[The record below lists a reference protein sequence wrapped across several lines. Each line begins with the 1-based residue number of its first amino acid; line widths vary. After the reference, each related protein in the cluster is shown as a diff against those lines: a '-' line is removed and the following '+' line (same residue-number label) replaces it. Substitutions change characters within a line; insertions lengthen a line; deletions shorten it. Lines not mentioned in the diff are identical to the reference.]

1 MKRFLSYA
9 MCAAAVCLAACSQDE
24 TFEQVNADSHV
35 ISFRASLPQDAMMTK
50 ADANV
55 GRYIMQVVKPDGGW
69 LDFDSSEETT
79 LERQINDTGEFQI
92 DGDAL
97 SMEIGGTYTALF
109 WADYDTPTTASADA
123 VYSADWLNWVS
134 WNKSKPMTMAY
145 CGKLDFVYGDDVT
158 TDIVLKRAVAQ
169 INLKQKTAH
178 TPAAGDQITAAYSAY
193 TVYDVRGTFPAVGSD
208 GSAANPEDVTA
219 TVNVSGELQAGAT
232 IGSILVFA
240 TPVADQS
247 TLTDFTFTYTGEEAI
262 AVNDVP
268 LRANYQTN
276 INGDFVNGPTTTDY
290 DFTVTTGD
298 AWDGTIEGNEGQGGE
313 TGEGEE
319 GEQGG
324 EEQPAEDT
332 AAPTFGTVTVTSE
345 GLTINYSITA
355 TDETTLAGGWME
367 IKLTKDWEQVG
378 DEEKGDRQYR
388 WVDFGADAGTSQT
401 VTGTF
406 TAPEAGTYRV
416 EYKVRDSLKDDSSHE
431 AYNSYEITVT
441 AE

>member
-24 TFEQVNADSHV
+24 TFEQVNADSHM

-69 LDFDSSEETT
+69 LDFDPSEETA
-79 LERQINDTGEFQI
+79 LERQVNATGEFQI

-145 CGKLDFVYGDDVT
+145 CGKLDFVYGNDAT

-169 INLKQKTAH
+169 VNLKQTTEQ
-178 TPAAGDQITAAYSAY
+178 TPAAGDQISAAYSAY
-193 TVYDVRGTFPAVGSD
+193 TVYDVRGTFPAVGGD
-208 GSAANPEDVTA
+208 GNAVNPETVTA
-219 TVNVSGELQAGAT
+219 TVNVPAELAADAT

-240 TPVADQS
+240 TSAADQS
-247 TLTDFTFTYTGEEAI
+247 TMTNFTFTYTGKEAFP
-262 AVNDVP
+262 VNNVP

-290 DFTVTTGD
+290 EFTVTTGD
-298 AWDGTIEGNEGQGGE
+298 AWDGTIEGNEGQGG
-313 TGEGEE
+313 TDEGEE
-319 GEQGG
+319 GGQGG
-324 EEQPAEDT
+324 EEQPTEDT
-332 AAPTFGTVTVTSE
+332 VAPTFGTVTVTAD

-355 TDETTLAGGWME
+355 NDETSLAGGWME

-378 DEEKGDRQYR
+378 TEEAGDRQYR
-388 WVDFGADAGTSQT
+388 WVDFGADAGTTQT

-441 AE
+441 VE

>member
-69 LDFDSSEETT
+69 LDFDSSEETA
-79 LERQINDTGEFQI
+79 LERQVNATGEFQI

-178 TPAAGDQITAAYSAY
+178 TPTDGDQITAAYSAY
-193 TVYDVRGTFPAVGSD
+193 TVYDVRGTFPAVGGD
-208 GSAANPEDVTA
+208 GNAANPEDVTA

-247 TLTDFTFTYTGEEAI
+247 TLTDFTFTYTGKEAI
-262 AVNDVP
+262 TVNDVP

-298 AWDGTIEGNEGQGGE
+298 AWDGVIEGNEGQGGE

-324 EEQPAEDT
+324 EETTDT
-332 AAPTFGTVTVTSE
+332 TKPTFGDCSATAT
-345 GLTINYSITA
+345 GATINYSIVVNDETSLNGGRIEIHLKDSSWTQVGETVTVNFDDQTGTTKTITGSFTA
-355 TDETTLAGGWME
+355 T
-367 IKLTKDWEQVG
+367 
-378 DEEKGDRQYR
+378 
-388 WVDFGADAGTSQT
+388 TS
-401 VTGTF
+401 
-406 TAPEAGTYRV
+406 GTYIV
-416 EYKVRDSLKDDSSHE
+416 DWTAWDAAENEEYKNVTDIAVTVE
-431 AYNSYEITVT
+431 AE
-441 AE
+441 

>member
-69 LDFDSSEETT
+69 LDFDSSEETA
-79 LERQINDTGEFQI
+79 LERKVNATGEFQI

-178 TPAAGDQITAAYSAY
+178 TPTDGDQITAAYSAY
-193 TVYDVRGTFPAVGSD
+193 TVYDVRGTFPAVGGD
-208 GSAANPEDVTA
+208 GNAANPEDVTA

-247 TLTDFTFTYTGEEAI
+247 TLTDFTFTYTGKEAI
-262 AVNDVP
+262 TVNDVP

-298 AWDGTIEGNEGQGGE
+298 AWDGVIEGNEGQGGE

-324 EEQPAEDT
+324 EETTDT
-332 AAPTFGTVTVTSE
+332 TKPTFGDCSATAT
-345 GLTINYSITA
+345 GATINYSIVVNDETSLNGGRIEIHLKDSSWTQVGETVTVNFDDQTGTTKTITGSFTA
-355 TDETTLAGGWME
+355 T
-367 IKLTKDWEQVG
+367 
-378 DEEKGDRQYR
+378 
-388 WVDFGADAGTSQT
+388 TS
-401 VTGTF
+401 
-406 TAPEAGTYRV
+406 GTYIV
-416 EYKVRDSLKDDSSHE
+416 DWTAWDAAENEEYKNVTDIAVTVE
-431 AYNSYEITVT
+431 AE
-441 AE
+441 